1 MEISKQQIVSGFTK
15 YVKMEVLP
23 KISDKAFAMIMST
36 GVAMIDNK
44 PELIGDILKNDMVSA
59 LLSENNGMYQVDTLK
74 NALVETVNQYGELK
88 IKIPGIKFISPE
100 EKEFSF
106 SAQDIGR
113 MYEYMTGAR

>member
-1 MEISKQQIVSGFTK
+1 MEISRQQIASGFTK
-15 YVKMEVLP
+15 YVKLEVLP
-23 KISDKAFAMIMST
+23 KIPDKTFAMIMAT
-36 GVAMIDNK
+36 GIAMIDNK
-44 PELIGDILKNDMVSA
+44 PELIDGILKNDMVSA